1 MQRKILRSRLCETG
15 QMLVDEAG
23 PGGFWSGRL
32 SSSALGVAVALTALW
47 FDDRDRHSSRII
59 RGFDWLSANINADGS
74 FGDTPGSPGN
84 VSTSLLVYASMN
96 LSGDSSGRLTLPRE
110 KTARYLKDHG
120 IDIHSPDVAG
130 SILGYYKNDHTFSVP
145 ILTMCALCG
154 IPGENAFERIPQLP
168 FELLLFPGR
177 FYRALNLNVVS
188 YAIPALAAVG
198 IVIFRHKKS
207 GLIRRV
213 IRHFSIP
220 VALNKLRRMLPESG
234 GYLEAIPLTAFVAL
248 SLIRSG
254 YGQTEIARKGIS
266 FLENTQREDGSWP
279 VDIDLSTWVTSLSV
293 RAFRSSLDSFL
304 MPEHKKRISGHLR
317 AIQNRTVHPFNGTS
331 PGGWGWT
338 NYAGSVPDGDD
349 TPGAMLALFMLEPV
363 EDIKNEVLAG
373 GQWLLK
379 LQNGDGGFPTFSK
392 GWGKLPFDQSCP
404 DLTGHCLLA
413 LSAVIENYRDE
424 LTKALTNRFERS
436 CHKALTY
443 LEKHQKADG
452 SWLPL
457 WFGNQFT
464 EKQTNPLY
472 GTAKVMIYLRD
483 TLMHTWHMGEVR
495 QRIDRLVEKGSAFII
510 SGQNDD
516 GGWGGAKSIPGTI
529 EETALAVSAL
539 ASIEYAENCYR
550 GLEWIDGI
558 RTQKGLVPA
567 PIGLYFASLWYEER
581 LYPVVFY
588 LEALSRVLEQQKQ

>member
-1 MQRKILRSRLCETG
+1 MFETG
-15 QMLVDEAG
+15 QKLVDEAG
-23 PGGFWSGRL
+23 PGGFWTGRL
-32 SSSALGVAVALTALW
+32 SSSALGVAVALAALW
-47 FDDRDRHSSRII
+47 FDDREKHSPRII
-59 RGFDWLSANINADGS
+59 RGFEWLSANINPDGS

-84 VSTSLLVYASMN
+84 VSTSLLVYAALN
-96 LSGDSSGRLTLPRE
+96 LAGDSTGILTLLRE
-110 KTARYLKDHG
+110 KTARYLNDHG
-120 IDIHSPDVAG
+120 IDIHSPDVAS
-130 SILGYYKNDHTFSVP
+130 SILDYYKNDLTFSVP
-145 ILTMCALCG
+145 ILTMCALCD
-154 IPGENAFERIPQLP
+154 IPGKNAFDHIPQLP

-177 FYRALNLNVVS
+177 FYRVLNLNVVS
-188 YAIPALAAVG
+188 YALPALAAVG

-220 VALNKLRRMLPESG
+220 IALKKLRRMLPDSG

-254 YGQTEIARKGIS
+254 HGQTEIARKGIF

-304 MPEHKKRISGHLR
+304 LPEHKKRISGHFR
-317 AIQNRTVHPFNGTS
+317 AIQNKEVHPFNGTA

-349 TPGAMLALFMLEPV
+349 TPGAMLALFMLEPR
-363 EDIKNEVLAG
+363 EEIKNEVLAG
-373 GQWLLK
+373 GRWLLK

-413 LSAVIENYRDE
+413 LSAVIENYRYE
-424 LTKALTNRFERS
+424 LTKTGNNRFERS
-436 CHKALTY
+436 CHTALAY
-443 LEKHQKADG
+443 LEQHQHAEG

-472 GTAKVMIYLRD
+472 GTAKVMVYLRD
-483 TLMHTWHMGEVR
+483 TLLHAWYTDETRH
-495 QRIDRLVEKGSAFII
+495 RIDRLIEKGAAFLI
-510 SGQNDD
+510 SSQNDD
-516 GGWGGAKSIPGTI
+516 GGWGGEKSIPGTI

-539 ASIEYAENCYR
+539 ASPEYAEQCYR
-550 GLEWIDGI
+550 GLEWIDGTI
-558 RTQKGLVPA
+558 ARKGLASA
-567 PIGLYFASLWYEER
+567 PIGLYFASLWYDER